1 VRTTTGRPQGT
12 DRGWA
17 AVADVVF
24 VVLTLMVF
32 GWLVLAAG
40 GVERL

>member
-1 VRTTTGRPQGT
+1 MSHEPSGG
-12 DRGWA
+12 D

-24 VVLTLMVF
+24 VVLTFVVLGLLF
-32 GWLVLAAG
+32 LVVR